1 MMNDNDELRDRTDDT
16 REEQA
21 SDLLPDRDVLMMEKP
36 VSDNRAAGYKPADK
50 KLLRNI
56 LLILLFLI
64 AILVVLMVIVRQ
76 TSTKGDT
83 TSPGLQTES
92 VIQEGRE

>member
-1 MMNDNDELRDRTDDT
+1 MNENEELQ
-16 REEQA
+16 EQSA
-21 SDLLPDRDVLMMEKP
+21 DLPGEPAQDLLPDRDVLMMEKP
-36 VSDNRAAGYKPADK
+36 MSDNRAAGYKPADK

-64 AILVVLMVIVRQ
+64 AALIVLMVTIRR
-76 TSTKGDT
+76 TSTGSDAT
-83 TSPGLQTES
+83 LPGLQTES